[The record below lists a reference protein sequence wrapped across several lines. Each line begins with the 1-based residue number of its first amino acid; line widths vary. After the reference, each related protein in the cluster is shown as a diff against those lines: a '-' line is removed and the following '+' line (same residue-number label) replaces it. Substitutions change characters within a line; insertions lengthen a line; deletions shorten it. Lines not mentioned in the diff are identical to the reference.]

1 MPPAACWDQQR
12 RCRASIG
19 SQLQGQGFNGS
30 KKLEKQRPSAP
41 RQRPR
46 APRRRFACSS
56 YGGAALCP
64 WRRPPCRHTR
74 VCTIPSHTPRA
85 SRRRRRCARAAH
97 APRVLGGARTLRAQ
111 PLGSTQRWRW
121 PGAGRACRP
130 RARLGGSSAT
140 STVLLRSQCRRGAQ
154 VQPVAERLSGCSAS
168 HPSSGPRVLRAACC
182 VLGDTGVQCRHGGPA
197 DQLELWEFCAKACHC
212 QRHAQ
217 PPLPSQQ
224 GIGPSRPPETS
235 CPRDDGLWLCTHTP
249 DRWHCARRAVSG

>member
-1 MPPAACWDQQR
+1 MH
-12 RCRASIG
+12 CRA
-19 SQLQGQGFNGS
+19 
-30 KKLEKQRPSAP
+30 ATP
-41 RQRPR
+41 RE
-46 APRRRFACSS
+46 RRFACSS
-56 YGGAALCP
+56 YGAGGAALCP

-111 PLGSTQRWRW
+111 PLSAEGSAQRWRW

-140 STVLLRSQCRRGAQ
+140 STDLLRSQCRRSAQ

-168 HPSSGPRVLRAACC
+168 HPSCGLRVLRAACC
-182 VLGDTGVQCRHGGPA
+182 VLRDTGVQCRHGGPA

-224 GIGPSRPPETS
+224 GIGPSRPSETGS